1 MSWLPTPPVTPNI
14 IRTLTAT
21 GRLLAAG
28 ASAREAANVMLTLRQ
43 PQYLAQKRGM
53 IVTKTKTKMKY
64 KKPGKSKVSL
74 AVRKEIKKISIRN
87 AEIKNSDNGTS
98 ASLLHLQQRAMGITQ
113 CVTQG
118 TTQITRVG
126 DEINLTAFRFNIIIQ
141 APTTAGAYSYRIL
154 VVYSG
159 EEYAATTLSTSSITF
174 GEIFLPNIVAGSDN
188 MGVVNKKAV
197 TVLHDENIEINSNI
211 ASTSD
216 VVAIQREINLR
227 NVTFKYQASGSV
239 YGKVKNLYL
248 VMIPSVV
255 GGTASTTACGTAL
268 INSSLD
274 FRDP

>member
-14 IRTLTAT
+14 LRTLTAT

-43 PQYLAQKRGM
+43 PQFLPQKKSYT
-53 IVTKTKTKMKY
+53 VTKTKTKMKVQ
-64 KKPGKSKVSL
+64 KQGKSKVSL
-74 AVRKEIKKISIRN
+74 AVRKEIKKISLRN
-87 AEIKNSDNGTS
+87 GEIKNSDNGTT
-98 ASLLHLQQRAMGITQ
+98 AAMLHLQQRAMGITQ
-113 CVTQG
+113 RVTQG
-118 TTQITRVG
+118 TTQVTRVG
-126 DEINLTAFRFNIIIQ
+126 DEINLHAFRFNIILQ

-154 VVYSG
+154 VVWSG
-159 EEYAATTLSTSSITF
+159 QEYAPTTINTSSLTF
-174 GEIFLPNIVAGSDN
+174 SQVFLPNIVAASDN
-188 MGVVNKKAV
+188 MAIVNKKAC

-227 NVTFKYQASGSV
+227 NVSFKYQASGSA
-239 YGKVKNLYL
+239 YGKNKNLYL
-248 VMIPSVV
+248 VLIPSVV
-255 GGTASTTACGTAL
+255 GGTASTTACGTVL